1 MSGITGHSLRFDRDG
16 AVATIAIDRAGE
28 MNRFRP
34 EDLARLGEIVEALR
48 SDDETQAVIVTGT
61 GDVFSY
67 GLLNPEIRA
76 RLPKEA
82 VLDIVFLANRVFDA
96 LEALPQIV
104 VAAINGPL
112 MAGAVELALACDIR
126 VAADNTTM
134 MLPEAKWGGFPGAGG
149 PVRLPVVVGYGRAL
163 ELVAT
168 GRQIDAVEMERIG
181 LVEHVWPAAE
191 LRRRADELAATIA
204 ASGPLATR
212 GAKRIARARR
222 EPGFR
227 AARELEIPRP
237 LTPSPGAE
245 IDQPVHQCDHH
256 AAADHVAERNE
267 EEVVRNGSKRHAFG
281 AEQPAKRQEV
291 HVGYRMLEA
300 KSHEG
305 GDREQDG
312 QDFSGHVARRH
323 GQPDGKADKHIA
335 QQAANDR
342 LEPAERRLGAGD
354 TGGGPRH
361 VAAAKVENAGGMNQY
376 GGCRSANEI
385 RRPDDCP
392 VAHQASRRDLAVGPA
407 DDDQIVAGEQ
417 FCAGNDD
424 EDQAERKHR
433 AAEDALRSEAERRI
447 AGDER
452 EKHRAER
459 DERTGKNAQGR
470 QGH

>member
-1 MSGITGHSLRFDRDG
+1 MSGITSTGHSLRFDRDG

-76 RLPKEA
+76 SLPK
-82 VLDIVFLANRVFDA
+82 
-96 LEALPQIV
+96 IV

-227 AARELEIPRP
+227 AAREL
-237 LTPSPGAE
+237 A
-245 IDQPVHQCDHH
+245 
-256 AAADHVAERNE
+256 
-267 EEVVRNGSKRHAFG
+267 
-281 AEQPAKRQEV
+281 
-291 HVGYRMLEA
+291 
-300 KSHEG
+300 
-305 GDREQDG
+305 
-312 QDFSGHVARRH
+312 
-323 GQPDGKADKHIA
+323 
-335 QQAANDR
+335 
-342 LEPAERRLGAGD
+342 
-354 TGGGPRH
+354 
-361 VAAAKVENAGGMNQY
+361 
-376 GGCRSANEI
+376 
-385 RRPDDCP
+385 
-392 VAHQASRRDLAVGPA
+392 
-407 DDDQIVAGEQ
+407 
-417 FCAGNDD
+417 
-424 EDQAERKHR
+424 
-433 AAEDALRSEAERRI
+433 DALRQALEYSADV
-447 AGDER
+447 DEGMAAHR
-452 EKHRAER
+452 ENRQPKF
-459 DERTGKNAQGR
+459 TGR
-470 QGH
+470 